1 MDLNR
6 IQGLFKITTKI
17 KGFFKIVRTMERV
30 LAVRTCEKNMGV
42 GGGVVVGNLAKGGWW
57 QFLNG
62 KYAFKFERLENE
74 LRGTQ
79 TR

>member
-6 IQGLFKITTKI
+6 IQGLFKKTTKI
-17 KGFFKIVRTMERV
+17 QDFFKIVRTMERV
-30 LAVRTCEKNMGV
+30 WRMAVRTCEKNV
-42 GGGVVVGNLAKGGWW
+42 GGGGVGVNLAKGGWW
-57 QFLNG
+57 RFLNG

-79 TR
+79 TK